1 MCEVCTQK
9 SAESEKKTTCRK
21 CQQVFVYSQFL
32 VDVGSYGLPNVCEEC
47 QNLEKMGYHQPTSQM
62 MFTQNGPS
70 TAAMRAMSRGGEQEL
85 IPSSFRVVG
94 QL

>member
-47 QNLEKMGYHQPTSQM
+47 QNLEKKWAIISPL
-62 MFTQNGPS
+62 PK
-70 TAAMRAMSRGGEQEL
+70 
-85 IPSSFRVVG
+85 
-94 QL
+94 